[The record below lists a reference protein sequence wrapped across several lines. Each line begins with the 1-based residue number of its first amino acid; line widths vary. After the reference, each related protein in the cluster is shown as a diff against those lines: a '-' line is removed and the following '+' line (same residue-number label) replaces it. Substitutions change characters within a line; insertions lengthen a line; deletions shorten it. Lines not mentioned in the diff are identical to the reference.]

1 MVSPAQVFIIS
12 HPGAD
17 AHLLQELLNAT
28 PGTCIRGA
36 NAGALYSLSRI
47 AANLRAAQ
55 RFTHIGEP
63 PGSPWYG
70 AQMIDDQA
78 FLQQALQGFHDH
90 VLAPPTGARLIG
102 FAETRHLMAEAQLFE
117 YLDFL
122 RESYPSA
129 LLVLNSRDPG
139 DAPEAAA
146 ITRATASFASYA
158 AQHPGSSL
166 ILRHADFIG
175 DEQGLRPLFD
185 RLGLPFDAP
194 AIRKV
199 LARENPGIDAPPQPA
214 APGTVQNGVL
224 IGREGWLFLWGGS
237 NDVQRYFTDP
247 GYFTDRQVS
256 DWVGLLERRRQRL
269 AAIGATYRHLTVPD
283 KIAVLPDHLGL
294 ALPHPDHH
302 PVRQLAARLDAGL
315 NIDILDDL
323 RAEAQRQPVFY
334 RTDTHWTSAGC
345 QIAYR
350 RICESL
356 GVTPRS
362 FPDPGHKGRVM
373 AMDLGN
379 KLTPEVQED
388 ARFLPVLRHA
398 RRVADNAMVRYN
410 ESEGFRLG
418 KPRFVGCHIRLQNDA
433 DHAVPQSVVIFGDS
447 FSEFRPHLLTAMLA
461 ETFREVHFVW
471 STSLDHDFIARI
483 RPDIVITEIAE
494 RFVNKLPGDDFRVPL
509 D

>member
-1 MVSPAQVFIIS
+1 MRKMAAERSAAILCSWQGLADQRPRTLGMTHCQFARPAT
-12 HPGAD
+12 GRD
-17 AHLLQELLNAT
+17 RT
-28 PGTCIRGA
+28 GRRGDEI
-36 NAGALYSLSRI
+36 G
-47 AANLRAAQ
+47 AAQ
-55 RFTHIGEP
+55 LREQREDLLTRLAVDGLQRLGAGEQRFSRRPVRVH
-63 PGSPWYG
+63 
-70 AQMIDDQA
+70 
-78 FLQQALQGFHDH
+78 
-90 VLAPPTGARLIG
+90 
-102 FAETRHLMAEAQLFE
+102 HLM
-117 YLDFL
+117 
-122 RESYPSA
+122 P
-129 LLVLNSRDPG
+129 V
-139 DAPEAAA
+139 
-146 ITRATASFASYA
+146 
-158 AQHPGSSL
+158 
-166 ILRHADFIG
+166 
-175 DEQGLRPLFD
+175 EQEVEI
-185 RLGLPFDAP
+185 LGLGHVIGNVDAVDLQKLLG
-194 AIRKV
+194 R
-199 LARENPGIDAPPQPA
+199 D
-214 APGTVQNGVL
+214 QN
-224 IGREGWLFLWGGS
+224 
-237 NDVQRYFTDP
+237 
-247 GYFTDRQVS
+247 
-256 DWVGLLERRRQRL
+256 LERAEHL
-269 AAIGATYRHLTVPD
+269 HRHFRAD
-283 KIAVLPDHLGL
+283 KNAVLPDHLGL

-334 RTDTHWTSAGC
+334 RTDTHWTSVGC